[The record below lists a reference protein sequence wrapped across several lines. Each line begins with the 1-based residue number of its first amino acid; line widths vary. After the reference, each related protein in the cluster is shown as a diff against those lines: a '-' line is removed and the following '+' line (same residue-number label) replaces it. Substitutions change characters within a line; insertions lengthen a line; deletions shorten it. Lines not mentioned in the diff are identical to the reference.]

1 MSAAAEAQTHSASCF
16 CGAVSVKVEGAP
28 IGTSACHCQTCRA
41 LSGAPFMANVLFSR
55 DAVSLAAADGSA
67 PATIETRTS
76 KALVGHFKSECT
88 NPALFKEVLR
98 QVASKDASGVW
109 QLNEGFDA

>member
-1 MSAAAEAQTHSASCF
+1 MRERKEAEEASTPDGAASQ
-16 CGAVSVKVEGAP
+16 
-28 IGTSACHCQTCRA
+28 
-41 LSGAPFMANVLFSR
+41 
-55 DAVSLAAADGSA
+55 LAARLCAFLRARGGRCNSQ
-67 PATIETRTS
+67 
-76 KALVGHFKSECT
+76 ALVGHFKSECT